1 MTGFMHEREFSRKT
15 FVKGGGALIVGL
27 SVAGTAGK
35 AVAAGVDPFAS
46 PGPADPNAV
55 DSFLIVHS
63 DNTVSLLSGR
73 IELGQGATT
82 GLMMIA
88 AEELDMDVSQMKHV
102 PFDTGGPLPA
112 PNTGNTG
119 GSTSISQGGPL
130 IRRAAAEAKQALL
143 AMAATNLGVPAA
155 QLSVSKGAVS
165 GGGKT
170 ITYGQLLGGKT
181 FNVKFTTTTLNTG
194 VAPAKHPSQYKV
206 VGVARPNRYDIP
218 EIVSGQKT
226 YAANVRIPGMLH
238 GRVVRPRGQGAYG
251 DGINPVPLAVDAK
264 SIKNLPDVQIVHVG
278 NYLAVVAPKEY
289 DAIQAAAQLKVAWS
303 EPPKIDPVGNI
314 WAGMRRFDSAGQ
326 APARIAAQGPTTPGL
341 PGQVSSVDAAMA
353 SAAKTWGGTF
363 KYHYQMH
370 APIGPNVAVAD
381 VTKDSAIIYSH
392 VKNGYGVT
400 RPQVAAAVQ
409 SASDVLFGKGSRT
422 YDQSRVRVVYYEG
435 ASSFGGGAAHVDN
448 GECAAICSLAVGA
461 PVRVQWM
468 RWDEHGWDNYGPATL
483 WDVKGGVDAKGKL
496 VAWDATSFGMG
507 SYTKTPSEAMIGQA
521 IPTPGAG
528 PADTTY
534 SGTQYDIPNRRI
546 VGKTV
551 PTLNNY
557 FKVSTLRAPNA
568 MQTCF
573 GNEQVIDQLAYL
585 AGQDPYQ
592 FRLNNIS
599 TAPLGTGVGQSVAN
613 AAPGQWQWRDALNAV
628 AKAANWQPRVTNS
641 VKQTGLIRK
650 GRGIAMG
657 GFANSQAANVADV
670 EVNMKTGK
678 IVAKHMYVAVVA
690 GLMAAPAQAEN
701 NMSGALIMGVSRALS
716 EEVTFDKG
724 RVTSLDWVSYPLL
737 RFKDHPSVTTVV
749 VQRAD
754 LQSTGNGEP
763 PTAAAA
769 AAIANAFFDA
779 TGVRLYEAPMTP
791 AKVRAALKAAGVT
804 A

>member
-1 MTGFMHEREFSRKT
+1 MTGFLHEKEFSRKS

-35 AVAAGVDPFAS
+35 AAAAGVDPFAS
-46 PGPADPNAV
+46 SGPADPNSV
-55 DSFLIVHS
+55 DSFLIIHG
-63 DNTVSLLSGR
+63 DNTASLNSGR
-73 IELGQGATT
+73 INLGQGSIM
-82 GLMMIA
+82 GLMLIA
-88 AEELDMDVSQMKHV
+88 AEELDMDISQFRHIE
-102 PFDTGGPLPA
+102 FDTGGATPS

-130 IRRAAAEAKQALL
+130 VRRAAAEGKQALL
-143 AMAATNLGVPAA
+143 ALASSNLGVPAS
-155 QLSVSKGAVS
+155 QLSVSKGVVS

-170 ITYGQLLGGKT
+170 VTYGQLVGDKLL
-181 FNVKFTTTTLNTG
+181 NVKFATTTLNTG
-194 VAPAKHPSQYKV
+194 VAPAKPVSQYTQ
-206 VGVARPNRYDIP
+206 VGIARPHQYDIP
-218 EIVSGQKT
+218 DIVTGKKT
-226 YAANVRIPGMLH
+226 YAANVRVPGMVH

-251 DGINPVPLAVDAK
+251 DGINPVPLAVDEG
-264 SIKNLPDVQIVHVG
+264 SIKHIPDVRLVKVG
-278 NYLAVVAPKEY
+278 NFLAVVAPKEY

-303 EPPKIDPVGNI
+303 EPPKLYDVGNL
-314 WAGMRRFDSAGQ
+314 WKGMRSFDAAGQ
-326 APARIAAQGPTTPGL
+326 APARVAAQGPTTPGL
-341 PGQVSSVDAAMA
+341 KTASSVDAAMA
-353 SAAKTWGGTF
+353 SAAKTFSGSF
-363 KYHYQMH
+363 MHHYQMH

-381 VTKDSAIIYSH
+381 VTPDSAIIYSH

-400 RPQVAAAVQ
+400 RPQVAAALQ
-409 SASDVLFGKGSRT
+409 TASDVLYGAGKRT
-422 YDQSRVRVVYYEG
+422 YDQSRIRVVYYEG
-435 ASSFGGGAAHVDN
+435 SSSFGGGAAHVDN
-448 GECAAICSLAVGA
+448 GECAAICSLAVGK

-483 WDVKGGVDAKGKL
+483 WDIKGGIDADGKL
-496 VAWDATSFGMG
+496 VAWDATSTGMG
-507 SYTKTPSEAMIGQA
+507 AYTKTPSEAMVGQP
-521 IPTPGAG
+521 IPQPGAG

-546 VGKTV
+546 VGKTL

-557 FKVSTLRAPNA
+557 FKTSTLRAPNA
-568 MQTCF
+568 PQTCF
-573 GNEQVIDQLAYL
+573 GNEQVVDQLAYL

-599 TAPLGTGVGQSVAN
+599 TAPLGTGAGVTTGS
-613 AAPGQWQWRDALNAV
+613 PGMWQWRDALNAV
-628 AKAANWQPRVTNS
+628 AKAANWQPKVANS
-641 VKQTGLIRK
+641 VKQTGDIRK

-657 GFANSQAANVADV
+657 GFANSQAANVADI

-678 IVAKHMYVAVVA
+678 IVAKHMYVTVVA

-701 NMSGALIMGVSRALS
+701 NMSGALIMGVSRALT

-724 RVTSLDWVSYPLL
+724 RVTSLDWVGYPLL
-737 RFKDHPSVTTVV
+737 RFKDHPAVTTVV
-749 VQRAD
+749 VQRTD

-779 TGVRLYEAPMTP
+779 TGVRLYEVPMTP
-791 AKVRAALKAAGVT
+791 ARVRAALKAAGAT

>member
-1 MTGFMHEREFSRKT
+1 MTGFLHEREFSRKT
-15 FVKGGGALIVGL
+15 FLKGGGALVVGL
-27 SVAGTAGK
+27 SFAGAAGR
-35 AVAAGVDPFAS
+35 AQAAGVDPFAS

-55 DSFLIVHS
+55 DSFLIIHG
-63 DNTVSLLSGR
+63 DNTASLNSGR
-73 IELGQGATT
+73 INLGQGAIM
-82 GLMMIA
+82 GLMLIA
-88 AEELDMDVSQMKHV
+88 AEELDMDISQFRHIE
-102 PFDTGGPLPA
+102 FDTGGATPS

-130 IRRAAAEAKQALL
+130 IRRAAAEARQALNQL
-143 AMAATNLGVPAA
+143 AAANLGVAVGS
-155 QLSVSKGAVS
+155 LSVSKGVVS

-170 ITYGQLLGGKT
+170 VTYGQLIGDKL
-181 FNVKFTTTTLNTG
+181 FNVKFATTTLNTG
-194 VAPAKHPSQYKV
+194 VAPAKPVGQYKQ
-206 VGVARPNRYDIP
+206 VGIARPNQYDIP
-218 EIVSGQKT
+218 DIVSGKKT
-226 YAANVRIPGMLH
+226 YAANVRVPGMLH

-251 DGINPVPLAVDAK
+251 DGINPVPLAVDAS
-264 SIKNLPDVQIVHVG
+264 SIKNIPDVQIVHVG
-278 NYLAVVAPKEY
+278 NFLAVVAPKEY

-303 EPPKIDPVGNI
+303 DPPKLYDVGNL
-314 WAGMRRFDSAGQ
+314 WKGMRDFDSAGK

-341 PGQVSSVDAAMA
+341 PTANSVDAAMA
-353 SAAKTWGGTF
+353 SAAKTFGGTF

-370 APIGPNVAVAD
+370 APIGPNVSVAD
-381 VTKDSAIIYSH
+381 VTENSAIIYGH

-400 RPQVAAAVQ
+400 RPQVAAALQ
-409 SASDVLFGKGSRT
+409 SASDVIYGPGKRT
-422 YDQSRVRVVYYEG
+422 YDQSRIRVVYYEG
-435 ASSFGGGAAHVDN
+435 SSSFGGGAAHVDN
-448 GECAAICSLAVGA
+448 DECSAICSLAVGK

-483 WDVKGGVDAKGKL
+483 WDIKGGIDANGKL
-496 VAWDATSFGMG
+496 VAWDATSIGMS
-507 SYTKTPSEAMIGQA
+507 SYTKTPSEAMVGQA
-521 IPTPGAG
+521 IPVPGNG

-534 SGTQYDIPNRRI
+534 SGTQYDIPNRRVI
-546 VGKTV
+546 GKTL

-568 MQTCF
+568 PQTCF
-573 GNEQVIDQLAYL
+573 ANEQVIDQLAYL

-599 TAPLGTGVGQSVAN
+599 TAPLGTGAGVTTGN
-613 AAPGQWQWRDALNAV
+613 PGMWQWRDALNGV
-628 AKAANWQPRVTNS
+628 AKAANWRPKVANS
-641 VKQTGLIRK
+641 VKQTGDVRT

-657 GFANSQAANVADV
+657 GFASSQAANVADI
-670 EVNMKTGK
+670 EVNIKTGK

-701 NMSGALIMGVSRALS
+701 NMSGALIMGTSRALT
-716 EEVTFDKG
+716 EEVLFDKG

-737 RFKDHPSVTTVV
+737 RFKDHPAVTTVV
-749 VQRAD
+749 VQRTD

-791 AKVRAALKAAGVT
+791 ARVRAALKAAGVT

>member
-1 MTGFMHEREFSRKT
+1 MTGLLHEREFSRKT

-27 SVAGTAGK
+27 SIAGTAGK
-35 AVAAGVDPFAS
+35 ASAAGIDPFAS

-55 DSFLIVHS
+55 DSFLTIHA
-63 DNTVSLLSGR
+63 DNTASLNSGR
-73 IELGQGATT
+73 VNLGQQSTT
-82 GLMMIA
+82 GLMLIA
-88 AEELDMDVSQMKHV
+88 AEELDMDFSQMRHIE
-102 PFDTGGPLPA
+102 FDTGGRTPS

-143 AMAATNLGVPAA
+143 AMAAANLGVPVA
-155 QLSVSKGAVS
+155 QLSVSKGIVS

-170 ITYGQLLGGKT
+170 VTYGQLVGDKLL
-181 FNVKFTTTTLNTG
+181 NVKFTTTTLNTG
-194 VAPAKHPSQYKV
+194 VAPAKHPSQYKQ
-206 VGVARPNRYDIP
+206 VGIARPKHYDIP
-218 EIVSGQKT
+218 EIVSGVHT
-226 YAANVRIPGMLH
+226 YAANVRVPGMLH

-278 NYLAVVAPKEY
+278 NFLAVVAPREY

-303 EPPKIDPVGNI
+303 DPPKIDPVGNI
-314 WAGMRRFDSAGQ
+314 WSGMRRFDSAGQ

-341 PGQVSSVDAAMA
+341 AGASSVDAAMA

-363 KYHYQMH
+363 IYHYQMH

-400 RPQVAAAVQ
+400 RPQVAAAIQ
-409 SASDVLFGKGSRT
+409 SASDLLFGKSSRV
-422 YDQSRVRVVYYEG
+422 YDQSRIRVVYYEG

-448 GECAAICSLAVGA
+448 GECAAICSLAVGK

-468 RWDEHGWDNYGPATL
+468 RWDEHGWDNYGPATM

-521 IPTPGAG
+521 IPIPGNG

-534 SGTQYDIPNRRI
+534 SGTQYDIPQRRI
-546 VGKTV
+546 IGKTV

-573 GNEQVIDQLAYL
+573 ANEQVIDQLAYL
-585 AGQDPYQ
+585 SGQDPYQ

-613 AAPGQWQWRDALNAV
+613 TGQGQWQWRDALNGV
-628 AKAANWQPRVTNS
+628 AKAANWQPRVANS
-641 VKQTGLIRK
+641 VKQTGNIRK

-657 GFANSQAANVADV
+657 GFANSQAANVADI
-670 EVNMKTGK
+670 EVNLKTGK

-690 GLMAAPAQAEN
+690 GLMAAPAQAES
-701 NMSGALIMGVSRALS
+701 NMMGALIMGTSRSLT

-737 RFKDHPSVTTVV
+737 RFKDHPAVTTVV

-763 PTAAAA
+763 PTSATA

>member
-1 MTGFMHEREFSRKT
+1 MTGFLHERDFSRKA
-15 FVKGGGALIVGL
+15 FLKGGGALIVGI
-27 SVAGTAGK
+27 SVASAAGR
-35 AVAAGVDPFAS
+35 ASAAGVDPFAS

-55 DSFLIVHS
+55 DSFLIIHG
-63 DNTVSLLSGR
+63 DNTASLNSGR
-73 IELGQGATT
+73 INLGQGSIM
-82 GLMMIA
+82 GLMLIA
-88 AEELDMDVSQMKHV
+88 AEELDMDVSQFRHIE
-102 PFDTGGPLPA
+102 FDTGGPTPS

-130 IRRAAAEAKQALL
+130 VRRAAAEAKQALL
-143 AMAATNLGVPAA
+143 KLASANLGVPAG
-155 QLSVSKGAVS
+155 SITVSKGVAS

-170 ITYGQLLGGKT
+170 VTYGQLVGDKL

-194 VAPAKHPSQYKV
+194 VAPAKPVSQYTQ
-206 VGVARPNRYDIP
+206 VGIARPNQYDIP
-218 EIVSGQKT
+218 DIVSGKKT
-226 YAANVRIPGMLH
+226 YAANVRVPGMLH

-251 DGINPVPLAVDAK
+251 DGINPVPLAVDAA
-264 SIKNLPDVQIVHVG
+264 SIKNIPDVQIVHVG
-278 NYLAVVAPKEY
+278 NFLAVVAPKEY

-303 EPPKIDPVGNI
+303 DPPKLYDVGNL
-314 WAGMRRFDSAGQ
+314 WLGMRNFDSAGQ
-326 APARIAAQGPTTPGL
+326 APARIASQGPTTPGL
-341 PGQVSSVDAAMA
+341 PTASSVDAAMA
-353 SAAKTWGGTF
+353 SAAKTFSGTF
-363 KYHYQMH
+363 KHHYQMH
-370 APIGPNVAVAD
+370 APIGPNVSVAD
-381 VTKDSAIIYSH
+381 VTPDSAIIYSH

-400 RPQVAAAVQ
+400 RPQVAAALQ
-409 SASDVLFGKGSRT
+409 TASDVLFGVGKRT

-435 ASSFGGGAAHVDN
+435 SSTFGGGAAHVDN
-448 GECAAICSLAVGA
+448 GECSAICSLAVGK

-483 WDVKGGVDAKGKL
+483 WDVKGGIDAKGKL
-496 VAWDATSFGMG
+496 VAWDATSIGMG
-507 SYTKTPSEAMIGQA
+507 SYTKTPSEAAVGQP
-521 IPTPGAG
+521 IPVPGNG

-546 VGKTV
+546 IGKTL

-568 MQTCF
+568 PQTCF
-573 GNEQVIDQLAYL
+573 ANEQVIDHLAYL

-599 TAPLGTGVGQSVAN
+599 TAPLGTGAGVTSGS
-613 AAPGQWQWRDALNAV
+613 PGMWQWRDALNGV
-628 AKAANWQPRVTNS
+628 AKAANWQPRVSNS
-641 VKQTGLIRK
+641 TKQTGTVRT
-650 GRGIAMG
+650 GRGLAMG
-657 GFANSQAANVADV
+657 GFASSQAANVADI
-670 EVNMKTGK
+670 EVNIKTGK

-701 NMSGALIMGVSRALS
+701 NMSGALIMGTSRALT
-716 EEVTFDKG
+716 EEVLFDKG

-737 RFKDHPSVTTVV
+737 RFKDHPAVTTVV
-749 VQRAD
+749 VQRTD
-754 LQSTGNGEP
+754 LQATGNGEP

-791 AKVRAALKAAGVT
+791 ARVRAALKAAGVT

>member
-1 MTGFMHEREFSRKT
+1 MTGFLHEKEFSRKS

-27 SVAGTAGK
+27 SFAGAAGK
-35 AVAAGVDPFAS
+35 AQAGLVDGFAS
-46 PGPADPNAV
+46 PGPADPNSV
-55 DSFLIVHS
+55 DSFITIHA
-63 DNTVSLLSGR
+63 DNTASLNSGR
-73 IELGQGATT
+73 INLGQGAIM
-82 GLMMIA
+82 GLMLIA
-88 AEELDMDVSQMKHV
+88 AEELDMDINQFRHIE
-102 PFDTGGPLPA
+102 FDTGGPTPS

-130 IRRAAAEAKQALL
+130 VRMAAATGKQALL
-143 AMAATNLGVPAA
+143 GLAATQLGVAA
-155 QLSVSKGAVS
+155 GSLTVSKGVVS

-170 ITYGQLLGGKT
+170 VTYGQLIGDKL
-181 FNVKFTTTTLNTG
+181 FNVKFATTTLNTG
-194 VAPAKHPSQYKV
+194 VAPAKPVSAYTQ
-206 VGVARPNRYDIP
+206 VGIARPQQYDIP
-218 EIVSGQKT
+218 SIVMGTKT
-226 YAANVRIPGMLH
+226 YAANVRVPGMLH

-251 DGINPVPLAVDAK
+251 DGTNPVPLSVDAN
-264 SIKNLPDVQIVHVG
+264 SIKNLKDVKIVQVG
-278 NYLAVVAPKEY
+278 NFLAVVAPKEY

-303 EPPKIDPVGNI
+303 DPPKIYPVGNL
-314 WAGMRRFDSAGQ
+314 WAGMRTQDAAGT
-326 APARIAAQGPTTPGL
+326 APARIAALGPTTPGL
-341 PGQVSSVDAAMA
+341 PTASSVDAAMA
-353 SAAKTWGGTF
+353 GAAKTFGGTF

-381 VTKDSAIIYSH
+381 VTKDSAIIMSH

-400 RPQVAAAVQ
+400 RSQVAAALNTAAQ
-409 SASDVLFGKGSRT
+409 TMKLSNT
-422 YDQSRVRVVYYEG
+422 YDISRVRVIFYEG
-435 ASSFGGGAAHVDN
+435 SSTFGGGAAHVDN

-468 RWDEHGWDNYGPATL
+468 RWDEHGWDNYGPATM
-483 WDVKGGVDAKGKL
+483 WDVKGGVDANGKL

-507 SYTKTPSEAMIGQA
+507 SYSKTPSELMVGQP
-521 IPTPGAG
+521 ITIPGAG

-546 VGKTV
+546 TGKTV

-568 MQTCF
+568 PQTCF
-573 GNEQVIDQLAYL
+573 ANEQVIDHLAYL

-599 TAPLGTGVGQSVAN
+599 TAPLGTGAGVTTGN
-613 AAPGQWQWRDALNAV
+613 PGLWQWRDALNGV
-628 AKAANWQPRVTNS
+628 AKAANWQSRVTNS
-641 VKQTGLIRK
+641 VKQTGDIRK

-657 GFANSQAANVADV
+657 GFASSQAANVADI
-670 EVNMKTGK
+670 EVNVKTGK

-701 NMSGALIMGVSRALS
+701 NMSGALIMGASRALT

-737 RFKDHPSVTTVV
+737 RFKDHPAVTTVV
-749 VQRAD
+749 VQRTD
-754 LQSTGNGEP
+754 LQATGNGEP

-769 AAIANAFFDA
+769 ASIANAFFDA

-791 AKVRAALKAAGVT
+791 ARVRAALKAAGFT

>member
-1 MTGFMHEREFSRKT
+1 MTGLLHEREFSRKN
-15 FVKGGGALIVGL
+15 FLKGGGALIVGV
-27 SVAGTAGK
+27 SIAGTAGK
-35 AVAAGVDPFAS
+35 ATAAGIDPFAS
-46 PGPADPNAV
+46 PGPGDPNAV
-55 DSFLIVHS
+55 DSFLIIHS
-63 DNTVSLLSGR
+63 DGTASLNSGR
-73 IELGQGATT
+73 INLGQGAIM
-82 GLMMIA
+82 GLMLIA
-88 AEELDMDVSQMKHV
+88 AEELDVDFSVMRHIE
-102 PFDTGGPLPA
+102 FDTGGKTPS

-143 AMAATNLGVPAA
+143 ALAAANLGVAA
-155 QLSVSKGAVS
+155 GSLSVSKGVVS
-165 GGGKT
+165 GGGKSV
-170 ITYGQLLGGKT
+170 TYGQLIGGKL

-194 VAPAKHPSQYKV
+194 VAPAKHPSQYTQ

-218 EIVSGQKT
+218 EIVNGTKT
-226 YAANVRIPGMLH
+226 YAANVRVPGMLH

-251 DGINPVPLAVDAK
+251 DGINPVPLQVDAG
-264 SIKNLPDVQIVHVG
+264 SIKNLPDVKIVHVG
-278 NYLAVVAPKEY
+278 NFLAVVAPKEY

-303 EPPKIDPVGNI
+303 DPPKIDPVGNI
-314 WAGMRRFDSAGQ
+314 WSGMRRFDSAGQ

-341 PGQVSSVDAAMA
+341 ATASSVDAAMA

-400 RPQVAAAVQ
+400 RPQVAAAIQ
-409 SASDVLFGKGSRT
+409 SASDIMFGKASRV
-422 YDQSRVRVVYYEG
+422 YDQSRIRVVYYEG
-435 ASSFGGGAAHVDN
+435 SSSFGGGAAHVDN

-468 RWDEHGWDNYGPATL
+468 RWDEHGWDNYGPATM
-483 WDVKGGVDAKGKL
+483 WDVKGGIDAKGKL

-507 SYTKTPSEAMIGQA
+507 SYTKTPSEAMVGQA
-521 IPTPGAG
+521 IPIPGNG

-568 MQTCF
+568 PQTTF
-573 GNEQVIDQLAYL
+573 ANEQVIDHLAYL

-599 TAPLGTGVGQSVAN
+599 TAPLGTGAGQSVAG
-613 AAPGQWQWRDALNAV
+613 AGAGQWQWRDALNGV
-628 AKAANWQPRVTNS
+628 AKAANWQPKVANS

-650 GRGIAMG
+650 GRGMAMG
-657 GFANSQAANVADV
+657 GFASSQAANVADV

-701 NMSGALIMGVSRALS
+701 NMSGALIMGTSRALS

-737 RFKDHPSVTTVV
+737 RFKDHPAVTTVV
-749 VQRAD
+749 VQRTD
-754 LQSTGNGEP
+754 LQATGNGEP

-791 AKVRAALKAAGVT
+791 ARVRGALKAAGVS

>member
-1 MTGFMHEREFSRKT
+1 M
-15 FVKGGGALIVGL
+15 
-27 SVAGTAGK
+27 
-35 AVAAGVDPFAS
+35 
-46 PGPADPNAV
+46 
-55 DSFLIVHS
+55 
-63 DNTVSLLSGR
+63 
-73 IELGQGATT
+73 
-82 GLMMIA
+82 
-88 AEELDMDVSQMKHV
+88 
-102 PFDTGGPLPA
+102 
-112 PNTGNTG
+112 
-119 GSTSISQGGPL
+119 
-130 IRRAAAEAKQALL
+130 
-143 AMAATNLGVPAA
+143 
-155 QLSVSKGAVS
+155 
-165 GGGKT
+165 
-170 ITYGQLLGGKT
+170 
-181 FNVKFTTTTLNTG
+181 
-194 VAPAKHPSQYKV
+194 
-206 VGVARPNRYDIP
+206 
-218 EIVSGQKT
+218 
-226 YAANVRIPGMLH
+226 
-238 GRVVRPRGQGAYG
+238 
-251 DGINPVPLAVDAK
+251 
-264 SIKNLPDVQIVHVG
+264 
-278 NYLAVVAPKEY
+278 
-289 DAIQAAAQLKVAWS
+289 
-303 EPPKIDPVGNI
+303 
-314 WAGMRRFDSAGQ
+314 
-326 APARIAAQGPTTPGL
+326 
-341 PGQVSSVDAAMA
+341 
-353 SAAKTWGGTF
+353 
-363 KYHYQMH
+363 
-370 APIGPNVAVAD
+370 
-381 VTKDSAIIYSH
+381 
-392 VKNGYGVT
+392 T

-670 EVNMKTGK
+670 EVNMKTPFEAWDRRLHGGVRGDAMYSTLNTMGHDASLK
-678 IVAKHMYVAVVA
+678 VFADWTDRIAKGEVPPAPERPKGPERNVVVTLWDVGDDHSFMHDEISTNKNHPTVNAGGPVYAVSAGHGQLVVLDPKENSTYSVDIPTRAPRETVPSRFPRPSPA
-690 GLMAAPAQAEN
+690 GLPSSPA
-701 NMSGALIMGVSRALS
+701 MRM
-716 EEVTFDKG
+716 
-724 RVTSLDWVSYPLL
+724 P
-737 RFKDHPSVTTVV
+737 
-749 VQRAD
+749 
-754 LQSTGNGEP
+754 
-763 PTAAAA
+763 
-769 AAIANAFFDA
+769 
-779 TGVRLYEAPMTP
+779 
-791 AKVRAALKAAGVT
+791 
-804 A
+804 

>member
-1 MTGFMHEREFSRKT
+1 MTGFLHEKEFSRKT

-27 SVAGTAGK
+27 SFAGAAGK
-35 AVAAGVDPFAS
+35 AQAGVVDAFAS
-46 PGPADPNAV
+46 PGPADPNSV
-55 DSFLIVHS
+55 DSFITIHA
-63 DNTVSLLSGR
+63 DNTASLNSGR
-73 IELGQGATT
+73 INLGQGAIM
-82 GLMMIA
+82 GLMLIA
-88 AEELDMDVSQMKHV
+88 AEELDMDISQFRHIE
-102 PFDTGGPLPA
+102 FDTGGPTPS

-130 IRRAAAEAKQALL
+130 VRMAAATGKQALL
-143 AMAATNLGVPAA
+143 GLAATQLGVAA
-155 QLSVSKGAVS
+155 GSLTVSKGVVT

-170 ITYGQLLGGKT
+170 VTYGQLIGDKL

-194 VAPAKHPSQYKV
+194 VAPAKPVSAYTQ
-206 VGVARPNRYDIP
+206 VGIARPQQYDIP
-218 EIVSGQKT
+218 SIVNGTKT
-226 YAANVRIPGMLH
+226 YAANVRVPGMLH

-251 DGINPVPLAVDAK
+251 DGINPVPLSVDAN
-264 SIKNLPDVQIVHVG
+264 SIKNLKDVKIVQVG
-278 NYLAVVAPKEY
+278 NFLAVVAPKEY

-303 EPPKIDPVGNI
+303 DPPKIYPVGNL
-314 WAGMRRFDSAGQ
+314 WAGMRAQDAAGT
-326 APARIAAQGPTTPGL
+326 APARIAALGPTTPGL
-341 PGQVSSVDAAMA
+341 PQASSVDAAMA
-353 SAAKTWGGTF
+353 GAAKTFSGTF

-381 VTKDSAIIYSH
+381 VTNNSAIIMSH

-400 RPQVAAAVQ
+400 RSQVAAALN
-409 SASDVLFGKGSRT
+409 SAAQTMKLSNT
-422 YDQSRVRVVYYEG
+422 YDISRVRVIYYEG
-435 ASSFGGGAAHVDN
+435 SSTFGGGAAHVDN

-468 RWDEHGWDNYGPATL
+468 RWDEHGWDNYGPATM
-483 WDVKGGVDAKGKL
+483 WDVKGGVDANGKL
-496 VAWDATSFGMG
+496 VAWDATSTGMG
-507 SYTKTPSEAMIGQA
+507 SYTKTPSEAMVGQP
-521 IPTPGAG
+521 IPVPGSG

-534 SGTQYDIPNRRI
+534 SGTQYDIANRRI
-546 VGKTV
+546 TGKTV

-568 MQTCF
+568 PQTCF
-573 GNEQVIDQLAYL
+573 ANEQVVDHLAYL

-599 TAPLGTGVGQSVAN
+599 TAPLGTGAGVTTGS
-613 AAPGQWQWRDALNAV
+613 PGMWQWRDALTAV
-628 AKAANWQPRVTNS
+628 AKAANWQSRVTNS
-641 VKQTGLIRK
+641 VKQTGDIRK

-657 GFANSQAANVADV
+657 GFASSQAANVADI
-670 EVNMKTGK
+670 EVNVKTGK
-678 IVAKHMYVAVVA
+678 ITAKHMYVAVVA

-701 NMSGALIMGVSRALS
+701 NMSGALIMGTSRALT

-737 RFKDHPSVTTVV
+737 RFKDHPAVTTVV
-749 VQRAD
+749 VQRTD
-754 LQSTGNGEP
+754 LQATGNGEP

-769 AAIANAFFDA
+769 ASIANAFFDA

-791 AKVRAALKAAGVT
+791 ARVRAALKAANFT